1 MSQST
6 ATFPLSGGLD
16 LISPP
21 GRMQPGRCIAALN
34 YEPIASGYARFQG
47 FERFDG
53 HVPAPSDATWWRLD
67 YTSGQNG
74 GAAPTTGTII
84 KDTSGSASTHTVG
97 YIVAVVTTSGAWAT
111 DNAAGYF
118 IATGMTA
125 NLAGT
130 TGWFSTA
137 PAPVRNFSCTAQ
149 TLEYDFGAVQNAA
162 YLLAAQTLARSRI
175 LAVTGSGAIR
185 GIWGFGDNIFAFR
198 DDAGATT
205 GVMYKATTA
214 GWVAATNLVRID
226 FTCDTATQVI
236 PLTKDHNDITNSS
249 GGATKGHVETVVIT
263 GTVGTVNT
271 GYLLV
276 SSYTAG
282 TFTAGAQT
290 IYKSGTAIIYGTT
303 TAAATTTAT
312 VPPGGRY
319 FFLNHNFYGAA
330 NREAMYMV
338 NGVGR
343 GLVYNGTGY
352 AEIVTGM
359 TTDTPTRLA
368 EHQGALFLAFP
379 GGSLQFSET
388 GEPLVWNAILGAG
401 EIGVGSE
408 ITDLIQANKTTLA
421 LLAERSISA
430 LYGHDATDYQLE
442 KLIEAEGDDA
452 VALPYTAQ
460 RVGTPL
466 YMDNVGIRSISS
478 TAAYGNFSLGTLSR
492 LIEPLLRDYRVDG
505 VNPVASFVWK
515 RKDQYW
521 VFFDNSTALVVYLGT
536 KEPQILPLN
545 LGFTVTC
552 ATAITIDGIERAFVG
567 TSTGYVMEIDKGT
580 SFDGSAIEHYIRLP
594 FNSFGSPQVDKRV
607 HKIQVSLE
615 ASGTTTLSVAV
626 DMDFGAVQAIPSQEL
641 VVTTGGGAIDDLGS
655 NELYYA
661 SQIETVAEAW
671 IDGVA
676 KNFSLK
682 ISGETSTEE
691 PHTLIDVTYH
701 ASQRRLVR

>member
-6 ATFPLSGGLD
+6 ANFPLSGGLD

-21 GRMQPGRCIAALN
+21 GRAPPGRCIAALN
-34 YEPIASGYARFQG
+34 YEPIASGYRRFQG

-53 HVPAPSDATWWRLD
+53 QPAPSDATYWRLN
-67 YTSGQNG
+67 YTEG
-74 GAAPTTGTII
+74 GFGTGVAPAVNSTIYQ
-84 KDTSGSASTHTVG
+84 GAGNHCV
-97 YIVAVVTTSGAWAT
+97 VLAVVISSGTFAGG
-111 DNAAGYF
+111 DAAGYF
-118 IATGMTA
+118 VVTALIGTMTSGSNVFTA
-125 NLAGT
+125 AAAGSKVCRA
-130 TGWFSTA
+130 GST
-137 PAPVRNFSCTAQ
+137 
-149 TLEYDFGAVQNAA
+149 TLEYDFGATLNAT
-162 YLLAAQTLARSRI
+162 YLAAAVSYARSII

-198 DDAGATT
+198 DNAGATA
-205 GVMYKATTA
+205 GVMFKATSA
-214 GWVAATNLVRID
+214 GWVAATNLVRVD

-236 PLTKDHNDITNSS
+236 PLTKDHNNISNSS

-271 GYLLV
+271 GYLLL
-276 SSYTAG
+276 SSYTAA

-290 IYKSGTAIIYGTT
+290 IYKAGTAVIFGTT

-352 AEIVTGM
+352 AEIITGM

-368 EHQGALFLAFP
+368 EHDGALFLSFP
-379 GGSLQFSET
+379 GGSLQFSEV
-388 GEPLVWNAILGAG
+388 GEPLVWDAIVGAG

-421 LLAERSISA
+421 ILAERSISA

-492 LIEPLLRDYRVDG
+492 LIEPLLRDYRADG

-552 ATAITIDGIERAFVG
+552 ATAITIGGIERAFVG